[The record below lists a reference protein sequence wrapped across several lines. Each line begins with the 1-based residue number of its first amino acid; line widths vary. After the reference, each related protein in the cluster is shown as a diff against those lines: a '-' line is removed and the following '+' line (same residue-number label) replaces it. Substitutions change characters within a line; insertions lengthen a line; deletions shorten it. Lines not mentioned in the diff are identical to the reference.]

1 MSDPVEKT
9 PAQKKNKVRGSV
21 LRLLDADFKI
31 LGKWITG
38 SIFLLLNFLEKM
50 FLSCCRFLGCN
61 PGIFFL
67 LLTFAF
73 GVWGIP
79 QRAHNFQVGYSE
91 LYLSFLGG

>member
-31 LGKWITG
+31 LEKWIIG
-38 SIFLLLNFLEKM
+38 SIFLILEKM
-50 FLSCCRFLGCN
+50 FLSCCRFLGCI

-67 LLTFAF
+67 PLTFAF
-73 GVWGIP
+73 RGLGDTP
-79 QRAHNFQVGYSE
+79 TSAQ
-91 LYLSFLGG
+91 LSSWV

>member
-31 LGKWITG
+31 LEKWITG
-38 SIFLLLNFLEKM
+38 SIFLILEKM
-50 FLSCCRFLGCN
+50 FLSCCRFLGCI

-67 LLTFAF
+67 PLTFAF
-73 GVWGIP
+73 GGLGDTP
-79 QRAHNFQVGYSE
+79 TNAQ
-91 LYLSFLGG
+91 LSSWV